1 MNYQRD
7 QTMDVL
13 FPHSKF
19 SGSATE
25 LAERAVDC
33 ISNFGWSVDLD
44 KTNERLV
51 RYYVTEG
58 VIDRPERQGR
68 EVSYTFRHLLQLLT
82 ARRMVDAGFALSV
95 IGRHNM
101 LSPTQALEDG
111 LAQPIPT
118 EAEILVNSFKSP
130 DASRS
135 FSPKFKAAQTPAP
148 LSIPDVLHELKRM
161 QADWMAEIGFVKKL
175 RQDFEYLRE
184 EMEKHRNMSERAQ
197 KSFYEHIEIAARRGG
212 EQHEYFMRQ
221 ITDMIH
227 KNQAEVSDIHRELR
241 SILESRLQDIQ
252 TRQAILIDM
261 VQAMQK
267 DQLNSASPQANP
279 SETNT
284 GATE

>member
-1 MNYQRD
+1 
-7 QTMDVL
+7 MDVL

-33 ISNFGWSVDLD
+33 IKSFGWSADFD

-51 RYYVTEG
+51 RYYVAER

-82 ARRMVDAGFALSV
+82 ARRMIDEGFALSV

-111 LAQPIPT
+111 LTQPIPT

-130 DASRS
+130 DAART
-135 FSPKFKAAQTPAP
+135 FSPKFKASQTPAP

-161 QADWMAEIGFVKKL
+161 QSDWMAEIGFVKKL
-175 RQDFEYLRE
+175 RHDFDRLRE
-184 EMEKHRNMSERAQ
+184 EMERHRLMSEKAQ
-197 KSFYEHIEIAARRGG
+197 QSFYHHIEIAAKKGG
-212 EQHEYFMRQ
+212 EQHEYFMRE
-221 ITDMIH
+221 ITEMIH
-227 KNQAEVSDIHRELR
+227 KNQAEVSVINHQLR
-241 SILESRLQDIQ
+241 SILEIRLEEIKY
-252 TRQAILIDM
+252 RQAILIDM
-261 VQAMQK
+261 VQAMQTG
-267 DQLNSASPQANP
+267 QINSSTAQVDPT
-279 SETNT
+279 ETNT